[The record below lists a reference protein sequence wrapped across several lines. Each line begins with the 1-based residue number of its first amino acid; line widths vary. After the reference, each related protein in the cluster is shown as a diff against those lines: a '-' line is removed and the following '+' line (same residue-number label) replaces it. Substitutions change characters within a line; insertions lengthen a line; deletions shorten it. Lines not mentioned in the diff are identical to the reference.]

1 MTASGGSTTWYR
13 PRIATRATAGSG
25 ARIEKD
31 RAATRRGDRVS
42 SRHDG
47 RRGVST
53 WGRLAGPAP
62 LLTIVS
68 NRAAS
73 CAIGTCACRAQRRS
87 AGLDGEMPADERK
100 HARLCAER
108 AASARLGQC
117 VSGHGRRST
126 WREQRYA

>member
-1 MTASGGSTTWYR
+1 MTASRGSTTWCR

-73 CAIGTCACRAQRRS
+73 CAIGTCAFRAEEVRR
-87 AGLDGEMPADERK
+87 A
-100 HARLCAER
+100 
-108 AASARLGQC
+108 
-117 VSGHGRRST
+117 GRRDARRRAKA
-126 WREQRYA
+126 REVLC